1 MRSLKTILIG
11 NLVYII
17 ILLIVFGV
25 GTFHPNFY
33 TLGKI
38 ERNIEAR
45 YIKEAKNIGLYE
57 PEFIFEN
64 KIQFLDKLETCIN
77 FLNFSLHKSERIP
90 KEIIM
95 AQAVLE
101 SNYGTSRFAVEGNN
115 LFGIRTWNLKE
126 KHMKPFNS
134 KDSTFGVKSFETKC
148 KCVKYY
154 MQILNN
160 HKAFSDFRRKRA
172 LMITTNR
179 IDSLELV
186 NYLSKFATDVDYVKK
201 VKATILKLRNER
213 VQNTN

>member
-38 ERNIEAR
+38 EHNIEAR

-64 KIQFLDKLETCIN
+64 RIQFLDKLETCIN

-134 KDSTFGVKSFETKC
+134 K
-148 KCVKYY
+148 
-154 MQILNN
+154 
-160 HKAFSDFRRKRA
+160 AR
-172 LMITTNR
+172 
-179 IDSLELV
+179 LV
-186 NYLSKFATDVDYVKK
+186 LRV
-201 VKATILKLRNER
+201 LK
-213 VQNTN
+213 QNVSV